1 MKNLRNLFLFML
13 TVSVTLFTSCSSSD
27 DGGSGG
33 SAASGT
39 IKAKID
45 GSNFTSLEITSFAS
59 VQTGGGVT
67 TLVMQ
72 GNTQDQAINMIINGY
87 EGVGTY
93 QISDSNVF
101 ITASYIE
108 PDISN
113 PANSQTWSAPFQ
125 DSGIIGEIKVSEETS
140 SKIKGTF
147 YYTAKN
153 SNTGG
158 TKEIT
163 EGSFNLN
170 KM

>member
-1 MKNLRNLFLFML
+1 MKNLKNLFLLML
-13 TVSVTLFTSCSSSD
+13 AVSVVSLTSCSSDD
-27 DGGSGG
+27 DGGNGG

-72 GNTQDQAINMIINGY
+72 GNTQDQAINMIVNGY

-93 QISDSNVF
+93 QLSDDNVF
-101 ITASYIE
+101 ISASYIE

-113 PANSQTWSAPFQ
+113 PANTQTWSAPFQ
-125 DSGIIGEIKVSEETS
+125 DSGIIGEIKISEETS
-140 SKIKGTF
+140 SVVKGTF
-147 YYTAKN
+147 FFTAKN